1 MSSGIT
7 RFYLEPSKN
16 NKPED
21 WRAFEDVGSDEANE
35 YEQSLHEKGIEY
47 IRIDLL
53 PNKIS

>member
-16 NKPED
+16 SKPED